1 MQPLHTGQSDWIPVS
16 WLPLK
21 VVPLK
26 DVPGVTTAPRSKP
39 RKKPGKKARQRARA
53 AVTAATTVAQSNSG
67 RPRAFEA
74 RCCLHVEVV
83 PSSPS
88 AGASFASCDVYSDS
102 VPQSTHKNQVM
113 HFDISDGGSD
123 FIVEAFDAF
132 AAGVQPASDDNIFA
146 DIDEM
151 YTSACA
157 SRVSLG
163 DVLHVSD
170 MLDIFPTAVLID
182 DQAGLPGMS
191 LVNGGPHVLL
201 HSFEDEYGCD
211 LDVLDPDVSGVCHD
225 TAFVDVPP
233 GGPDDAAGVLAVD
246 LHETFVQGGFACTFV
261 DGTPD
266 MKLAASW
273 LNHGKACG
281 IDCGMD
287 SLD

>member
-1 MQPLHTGQSDWIPVS
+1 MFDYLRCTIY
-16 WLPLK
+16 
-21 VVPLK
+21 
-26 DVPGVTTAPRSKP
+26 T
-39 RKKPGKKARQRARA
+39 
-53 AVTAATTVAQSNSG
+53 
-67 RPRAFEA
+67 RAFEA

-102 VPQSTHKNQVM
+102 VPQSTHKNQIM

-123 FIVEAFDAF
+123 FIAEAFDAF
-132 AAGVQPASDDNIFA
+132 AAGVQPISDDNILA

-170 MLDIFPTAVLID
+170 MLDIFPTAVLIGE
-182 DQAGLPGMS
+182 QAGLPGMS

-211 LDVLDPDVSGVCHD
+211 LEVLDPEMSGVCHDTAFVDVPPGGPDDAAGVLAVDLHDTFVHVSGVCHD

-246 LHETFVQGGFACTFV
+246 LHETFVQDGFACTIV

-273 LNHGKACG
+273 LNPGKACG